1 MPRINAETV
10 DAHREATRQALF
22 VAAQDLFARQGY
34 VETSLADIAAHA
46 GIGRTTFYDY
56 FTGKEDLLAALVEDA
71 LPDVFEVM
79 ISEIPHELSFRDQL
93 AALTVSMIEF
103 VATDPVLGLILHR
116 EVPRLSSETQ
126 DRIARS
132 HQNLIGEFARIYRA
146 GVEQGEF
153 RMVAFDIA
161 GHLMVDVVMSA
172 ARTLLASEEPKQR
185 FPEVAD
191 EAVAFLIG
199 GLQA

>member
-10 DAHREATRQALF
+10 DAHREVTRRALF
-22 VAAQDLFARQGY
+22 EGAQDLFARTGY

-56 FTGKEDLLAALVEDA
+56 FTGKEDLLACLVEDA
-71 LPDVFEVM
+71 LPEVFERM
-79 ISEIPHELSFRDQL
+79 ISEIPRRLSYREQL

-116 EVPRLSSETQ
+116 EVPRLSAETQ
-126 DRIARS
+126 ERIGRS
-132 HQNLIGEFARIYRA
+132 HRNLIGEFARIYQT
-146 GVEQGEF
+146 GVEDGEF
-153 RMVAFDIA
+153 RSLPFDLA
-161 GHLMVDVVMSA
+161 GHLMLDVVMSA
-172 ARTLLASEEPKQR
+172 ARTLMASEDPKQR

-191 EAVAFLIG
+191 ETVAFLIG
-199 GLQA
+199 GLNA